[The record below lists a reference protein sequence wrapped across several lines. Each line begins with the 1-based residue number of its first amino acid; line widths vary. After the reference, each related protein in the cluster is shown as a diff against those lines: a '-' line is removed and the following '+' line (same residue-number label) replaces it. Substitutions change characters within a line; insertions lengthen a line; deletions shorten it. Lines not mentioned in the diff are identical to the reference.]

1 MGPLFVCE
9 TGFLQGENGTVLA
22 STENIAELLRPTV
35 AALDLELWGVELLV
49 RGRSSLLRLYIDGPD
64 GVTIDDCERVSRQ
77 VSAVLDVE
85 DPLSGEYTLEVSSP
99 GLDRPLFSMEQYA
112 RFVGD
117 VISLRLRAPLN
128 GRRKFK
134 GVLEKAEAGVI
145 TMTVD
150 SEQLDIPF
158 QQVEKANIA
167 Y

>member
-1 MGPLFVCE
+1 M
-9 TGFLQGENGTVLA
+9 
-22 STENIAELLRPTV
+22 
-35 AALDLELWGVELLV
+35 
-49 RGRSSLLRLYIDGPD
+49 RLYIDGPD